1 MSIGLMNVTN
11 QQYLIDNTTPDEYLS
26 IQTLPQEE
34 NRDNTLLNKIYVDT
48 MEERLNRDK
57 IMVSVI
63 QVGKHKC
70 VDPNHLAK
78 IWRIDHN
85 VAKKTID
92 ITTQR
97 SVRKYDPKL
106 SRNYST
112 NDRMLRYKHLKEYFC
127 MDMLFATKTSK
138 WILGQT
144 KKTKVST
151 TITR

>member
-1 MSIGLMNVTN
+1 MSIE
-11 QQYLIDNTTPDEYLS
+11 TP
-26 IQTLPQEE
+26 PQEE
-34 NRDNTLLNKIYVDT
+34 NGETPLLDKIHVDT
-48 MEERLNRDK
+48 MEGCLNLDK
-57 IMVSVI
+57 IMVSAI
-63 QVGKHKC
+63 QEGKHKG
-70 VDPNHLAK
+70 VEPNHLAK
-78 IWRIDHN
+78 IWRIDHD
-85 VAKKTID
+85 VTKKTID

-97 SVRKYDPKL
+97 SVQSDNPKL
-106 SRNYST
+106 SRNYGT